1 MNLEYR
7 VLETENLEALAW
19 LDRSLEQARDR
30 GQRRLEDLLET
41 VLSEV
46 MFEMNALVESPDPP
60 ARR

>member
-41 VLSEV
+41 VLVEV
-46 MFEMNALVESPDPP
+46 MFELTPRGELP
-60 ARR
+60 AGS